1 MKRKFLAALLA
12 LVMVFSMIPV
22 SASAADDNVIYAG
35 EDNGINITLNHRAG
49 AVGSTEVSF
58 TVVVDGETVVNSQ
71 SFTSTTTL
79 AYINISANNYDVDIE
94 TEGMSC
100 TAGLNGNYNLG
111 FGISNTHSCTIKL
124 TAAKTKDDIPIQS
137 KETTYGTFSWSKQH
151 AGNCDFERTVDI
163 YVNDKFAYSQTVKTP
178 NQLSNIMGV
187 NKQFWFTPAEGYKDA
202 YSMNREV
209 LDTAANRNLEIYLIT
224 VCECGLDTCVC
235 DGGCSCQK
243 GCNCDACTGA
253 TLKDN
258 QINTGY
264 GLLEYSEATGKGYNL
279 TVVINVNGEDK
290 FTSKQLRISCGLP
303 GNLKFTPTEGEYY
316 LQDPNSYDLDTLR
329 SGSTWIPGTGQLS
342 IVGVTD
348 EVRNYDNKLTIYLV
362 SFENNVSLD
371 VERRVTIDDSISGYR
386 ISYTMDGVDY
396 SFDWYNFNA
405 SQTPSIPTNVPVTV
419 TAICDSPYEVAQW
432 STGNVYGGNVTLE
445 GSEGQNNTEAYGN
458 TVTLTVNSVGD
469 PRILLYMDKLSTVTV
484 PSEDDLID
492 NPEQG
497 ENDVNI
503 IGANAVKIH
512 CANEKAAH
520 VKDATYGLE
529 KGTFTIGTL
538 EGNSAD
544 GYTCDITITK
554 PEIYVQKY
562 NDSYQGHELLAGQ
575 GTKSF
580 TLKWVNGEWTVPT
593 NEIPVTYNVAC
604 TTEPGGGDENKPKEP
619 TSDVFKDLISVLCVD
634 NIHESKKYGLLDN
647 GFKFPDEGVVK
658 TGDTYSYTV
667 TIYPDVYA
675 DTYSDEIGI
684 AHSLI
689 SDRGLSIT
697 ATYDM
702 DKEQWN
708 TPSPVTIEV
717 ECDSGTTE
725 PEKPDEDAVIK
736 LLGNEAVLV
745 QCDVADSG
753 HAPRNYPLLSDTFA
767 IGNVENNTVK
777 VTVDSEKYLT
787 DYNLYSGK
795 EHSEVIAQDENYFTL
810 TWNGKDWTVSGNPV
824 TFTVHCSASEEP
836 EEPTAPDVAK
846 ILGTNAVEVLCVTNN
861 GIHGSKT
868 YGLLNGGYMEQ
879 GPDRITGQGEEDGYW
894 QYVVTIDAGVYQ
906 AQFNTDTKSK
916 HDLASPAETYL
927 PITLIYRDNT
937 WVIEGTEPYATIE
950 LVCDSEEPTLPEKP
964 DDETIY
970 DIFNGNKPVVLA
982 CVTENS
988 GHEEQAFDLIPGT
1001 YEIGEVK
1008 EIGGRYLCDITIV
1021 NEQDYIDIYNT
1032 ETGKEHSLSSAN
1044 QSQKLTLKYVN
1055 CEWAIDDDGTVYY
1068 TVACEDTST
1077 EPTPNPTPT
1086 PDPDPHPTPIPTPD
1100 PGDDDKPPYIPPVD
1114 PDDSGVSDLLNT
1126 DDHIQYLFG
1135 YPEGTFGPE
1144 NNMTRAEVAQMFYNL
1159 LLDQDVTITKTF
1171 DDVPANAWYAKA
1183 VNTLASLGVVSGVGN
1198 GDFEPERSITRAEFT
1213 SIAMKFAEGKTG
1225 GTNIF
1230 SDVKSTD
1237 WFYRAVVNSTQYGW
1251 IHGYGDG
1258 TFRPNNPITR
1268 VEVTAIVNN
1277 MLGREADVDFV
1288 TEHYDELNHFSDL
1301 VVSHWGYYHI
1311 VEATNDHDYTKPSS
1325 GENWTELN

>member
-58 TVVVDGETVVNSQ
+58 TVIVDDKTVVDSKNY
-71 SFTSTTTL
+71 TSTTTL

-124 TAAKTKDDIPIQS
+124 TTAKTKDDIPIQS

-151 AGNCDFERTVDI
+151 AGNCDFERTVEI
-163 YVNDKFAYSQTVKTP
+163 YVNDEFAYSQTVKTP

-187 NKQFWFTPAEGYKDA
+187 NKQFWFTPAEGYKAA

-209 LDTAANRNLEIYLIT
+209 LDTAALKDLRIDLIT
-224 VCECGLDTCVC
+224 VCGCGLDTCVC
-235 DGGCSCQK
+235 DGGCSCPED
-243 GCNCDACTGA
+243 CDCEACTGA
-253 TLKDN
+253 TLKPN
-258 QINTGY
+258 QIQTDY
-264 GLLEYSEATGKGYNL
+264 GLLEYSEATGRGYNL
-279 TVVINVNGEDK
+279 TVVINVNGEVK
-290 FTSKQLRISCGLP
+290 YTSPQLRISCGLP

-342 IVGVTD
+342 IVGITD

-512 CANEKAAH
+512 CANEKATH
-520 VKDATYGLE
+520 DKDATYGLE
-529 KGTFTIGTL
+529 KETFTIGTL

-544 GYTCDITITK
+544 GYTCKITISEPST
-554 PEIYVQKY
+554 YVDKY
-562 NDSYQGHELLAGQ
+562 NTLYTGHELVDGQ

-580 TLKWVNGEWTVPT
+580 TLKWVNGKWTVPT

-604 TTEPGGGDENKPKEP
+604 TTEPGGGGEDKPEAP
-619 TSDVFKDLISVLCVD
+619 TIDVFKNLISVLCVD
-634 NIHESKKYGLLDN
+634 NIHEPKTYGLLDD
-647 GFKFPDEGVVK
+647 GFKLPDEGVVK

-689 SDRGLSIT
+689 SDTGLSIT

-717 ECDSGTTE
+717 ECNSGTTD
-725 PEKPDEDAVIK
+725 PEAPGITVEDVTTALGDNAIAVKCIDNK
-736 LLGNEAVLV
+736 HETEYFALDGTTVSLGEVTGNEDTGYK
-745 QCDVADSG
+745 CDVTVTLG
-753 HAPRNYPLLSDTFA
+753 
-767 IGNVENNTVK
+767 IGNL
-777 VTVDSEKYLT
+777 SSYLAS
-787 DYNLYSGK
+787 YNGLTIPQKHGLMSTETITRVLTMKNDANDGK
-795 EHSEVIAQDENYFTL
+795 GWYFAGETPIA
-810 TWNGKDWTVSGNPV
+810 
-824 TFTVHCSASEEP
+824 
-836 EEPTAPDVAK
+836 
-846 ILGTNAVEVLCVTNN
+846 
-861 GIHGSKT
+861 
-868 YGLLNGGYMEQ
+868 
-879 GPDRITGQGEEDGYW
+879 
-894 QYVVTIDAGVYQ
+894 TIDV
-906 AQFNTDTKSK
+906 TC
-916 HDLASPAETYL
+916 ASGETTIPA
-927 PITLIYRDNT
+927 
-937 WVIEGTEPYATIE
+937 
-950 LVCDSEEPTLPEKP
+950 P
-964 DDETIY
+964 DDETVNNLLGKAVII
-970 DIFNGNKPVVLA
+970 DCTNDEANH
-982 CVTENS
+982 EN
-988 GHEEQAFDLIPGT
+988 EAFSLIEDT
-1001 YEIGEVK
+1001 YQIGEVYMADG
-1008 EIGGRYLCDITIV
+1008 IPHCDVTITAPDKYAA
-1021 NEQDYIDIYNT
+1021 QYSYNT
-1032 ETGKEHSLSSAN
+1032 KTNHPLAPAD
-1044 QSQKLTLKYVN
+1044 QVSQAITLKYVKD
-1055 CEWAIDDDGTVYY
+1055 EWAIDDDGTVYY

-1077 EPTPNPTPT
+1077 EPTPTPT
-1086 PDPDPHPTPIPTPD
+1086 PDPTPTPTPTPD
-1100 PGDDDKPPYIPPVD
+1100 PGDDNNPPYIPPYIPPVD

-1135 YPEGTFGPE
+1135 YPKGTFGPE

-1301 VVSHWGYYHI
+1301 EVSHWGYYHI

-1325 GENWTELN
+1325 GENWTKLN

>member
-58 TVVVDGETVVNSQ
+58 TVVVDGKTVVNSQ
-71 SFTSTTTL
+71 SFTSTTTR
-79 AYINISANNYDVDIE
+79 AYINISADSYDIDIE
-94 TEGMSC
+94 TEKMSC
-100 TAGLNGNYNLG
+100 TPGLNGNYNLG
-111 FGISNTHSCTIKL
+111 FDVLSDKHSCTIEL
-124 TAAKTKDDIPIQS
+124 TTAKTKDEILIESD
-137 KETTYGTFSWSKQH
+137 ETTYGTFSWSKQH
-151 AGNCDFERTVDI
+151 AGNCDFKRTVEI
-163 YVNDKFAYSQTVKTP
+163 YVNDEFAYSQTVKTP

-209 LDTAANRNLEIYLIT
+209 LDTAALKDLRIDLIT
-224 VCECGLDTCVC
+224 VCRCGLDTCVC
-235 DGGCSCQK
+235 DGGCSCPK
-243 GCNCDACTGA
+243 DCDCEACTGA
-253 TLKDN
+253 TLKPN
-258 QINTGY
+258 QIQTDY
-264 GLLEYSEATGKGYNL
+264 GLLEYSEATASGYNL
-279 TVVINVNGEDK
+279 TVVINVNGEIK
-290 FTSKQLRISCGLP
+290 YTSPQLRISCGLP

-492 NPEQG
+492 NPEQD

-667 TIYPDVYA
+667 TIYPNVYK
-675 DTYSDEIGI
+675 DKYNDDIGF

-708 TPSPVTIEV
+708 TPSPITINV
-717 ECDSGTTE
+717 KCDSSTTDPEAPGITVEDVTTALGDNAIAVKCIDNKHETEYFALDGTTVSLGE
-725 PEKPDEDAVIK
+725 VT
-736 LLGNEAVLV
+736 GNEDTGYK
-745 QCDVADSG
+745 CDVTVTLG
-753 HAPRNYPLLSDTFA
+753 
-767 IGNVENNTVK
+767 IGNL
-777 VTVDSEKYLT
+777 SSYLA
-787 DYNLYSGK
+787 DYNEFTTPQKHSLMSTETITRVLTMKNDANDGK
-795 EHSEVIAQDENYFTL
+795 GWYFAGETPIA
-810 TWNGKDWTVSGNPV
+810 
-824 TFTVHCSASEEP
+824 
-836 EEPTAPDVAK
+836 
-846 ILGTNAVEVLCVTNN
+846 
-861 GIHGSKT
+861 
-868 YGLLNGGYMEQ
+868 
-879 GPDRITGQGEEDGYW
+879 
-894 QYVVTIDAGVYQ
+894 TIDV
-906 AQFNTDTKSK
+906 TC
-916 HDLASPAETYL
+916 ASGETTIPA
-927 PITLIYRDNT
+927 
-937 WVIEGTEPYATIE
+937 
-950 LVCDSEEPTLPEKP
+950 P
-964 DDETIY
+964 DDETVNNLLGKAVII
-970 DIFNGNKPVVLA
+970 DCTNDEANH
-982 CVTENS
+982 EN
-988 GHEEQAFDLIPGT
+988 EAFSLIEDT
-1001 YEIGEVK
+1001 YQIGEVYMADG
-1008 EIGGRYLCDITIV
+1008 IPHCDVTITAPDKYAA
-1021 NEQDYIDIYNT
+1021 QYSYNT
-1032 ETGKEHSLSSAN
+1032 NTNHPLAPADQG
-1044 QSQKLTLKYVN
+1044 SQAITLKYVN
-1055 CEWAIDDDGTVYY
+1055 GEWAIDDDGTVYY
-1068 TVACEDTST
+1068 KVACKDTST
-1077 EPTPNPTPT
+1077 EPTPTPTPT
-1086 PDPDPHPTPIPTPD
+1086 PG
-1100 PGDDDKPPYIPPVD
+1100 PGGGDKPPYIPPVD

-1301 VVSHWGYYHI
+1301 AVSHWGYYHI

>member
-58 TVVVDGETVVNSQ
+58 TVVVDGETVVNPQ

-124 TAAKTKDDIPIQS
+124 TTAKTKDDIPIQS
-137 KETTYGTFSWSKQH
+137 EKTTYGTFSWSKQH
-151 AGNCDFERTVDI
+151 AGNCDFERTVKI

-187 NKQFWFTPAEGYKDA
+187 NKQFWFTPAEGYKAA

-209 LDTAANRNLEIYLIT
+209 LDTAALKDLRIDLIT
-224 VCECGLDTCVC
+224 VCGCGLDTCVC
-235 DGGCSCQK
+235 DGGCSCPED
-243 GCNCDACTGA
+243 CDCEACTGA
-253 TLKDN
+253 TLKPN
-258 QINTGY
+258 QIQTDY
-264 GLLEYSEATGKGYNL
+264 GLLEYSEATGRGYNL
-279 TVVINVNGEDK
+279 TVVINVNGEVK
-290 FTSKQLRISCGLP
+290 YTSPKLRISCGLP

-342 IVGVTD
+342 IVGITD

-432 STGNVYGGNVTLE
+432 STGNAYGGNVSLE
-445 GSEGQNNTEAYGN
+445 GSEGQDGTEAYGN

-469 PRILLYMDKLSTVTV
+469 PRILLYMDKLTTVTV

-492 NPEQG
+492 NPDQG
-497 ENDVNI
+497 EDDVNI
-503 IGANAVKIH
+503 ASDTAVKIH
-512 CANEKAAH
+512 CDNENAAH
-520 VKDATYGLE
+520 EKDATYGLE
-529 KGTFTIGTL
+529 KGTFTIGPL

-544 GYTCDITITK
+544 GYTCDITITQ

-575 GTKSF
+575 ETKSF

-593 NEIPVTYNVAC
+593 NEIPVTYNVVC
-604 TTEPGGGDENKPKEP
+604 TTEPGGGPEAP
-619 TSDVFKDLISVLCVD
+619 DVKIQVLCTNNEHSGNAQATYDLIEGSYK
-634 NIHESKKYGLLDN
+634 ESMNKIDDVY
-647 GFKFPDEGVVK
+647 
-658 TGDTYSYTV
+658 TYTV
-667 TIYPDVYA
+667 TVSA
-675 DTYSDEIGI
+675 DKYVSQFSTDSRTLHKLDSDYSD
-684 AHSLI
+684 
-689 SDRGLSIT
+689 SDTLTIVY
-697 ATYDM
+697 TYDGESWQTSG
-702 DKEQWN
+702 KGNTFFVTCAEGGEEQPE
-708 TPSPVTIEV
+708 TPPTIDEDGVIDLMGSEAIEV
-717 ECDSGTTE
+717 VCATE
-725 PEKPDEDAVIK
+725 
-736 LLGNEAVLV
+736 G
-745 QCDVADSG
+745 
-753 HAPRNYPLLSDTFA
+753 
-767 IGNVENNTVK
+767 
-777 VTVDSEKYLT
+777 
-787 DYNLYSGK
+787 
-795 EHSEVIAQDENYFTL
+795 
-810 TWNGKDWTVSGNPV
+810 
-824 TFTVHCSASEEP
+824 
-836 EEPTAPDVAK
+836 
-846 ILGTNAVEVLCVTNN
+846 
-861 GIHGSKT
+861 
-868 YGLLNGGYMEQ
+868 
-879 GPDRITGQGEEDGYW
+879 
-894 QYVVTIDAGVYQ
+894 
-906 AQFNTDTKSK
+906 
-916 HDLASPAETYL
+916 
-927 PITLIYRDNT
+927 
-937 WVIEGTEPYATIE
+937 
-950 LVCDSEEPTLPEKP
+950 
-964 DDETIY
+964 
-970 DIFNGNKPVVLA
+970 
-982 CVTENS
+982 S
-988 GHEEQAFDLIPGT
+988 GHEAKTYSLIPESFEIGSVTEGEDGT
-1001 YEIGEVK
+1001 YSCVITINEAGILQYVDAYSQTVDYEHRTGIYRGPITFTITHDGTKWLQPKVPVETITVVCEADQEDELDEGDLNEILGGAITVQCVSEEEHEYKTLTMDELLENAYSVTKNADGTYTVTLDGEKYASAYGTYISGEIGENIPHQLVHAENASF
-1008 EIGGRYLCDITIV
+1008 EITLTHDGIKWTYSPSPIV
-1021 NEQDYIDIYNT
+1021 IEVT
-1032 ETGKEHSLSSAN
+1032 CK
-1044 QSQKLTLKYVN
+1044 
-1055 CEWAIDDDGTVYY
+1055 DDSGD
-1068 TVACEDTST
+1068 EPD
-1077 EPTPNPTPT
+1077 EPTPDPNPTP
-1086 PDPDPHPTPIPTPD
+1086 DPTPTPG
-1100 PGDDDKPPYIPPVD
+1100 PGSGDKPPYIPPVD

-1301 VVSHWGYYHI
+1301 AVSHWGYYHI

>member
-58 TVVVDGETVVNSQ
+58 TVIVDDKTVVDSKNY
-71 SFTSTTTL
+71 TSTTTL

-124 TAAKTKDDIPIQS
+124 TTAKTKDDIPIQS

-151 AGNCDFERTVDI
+151 AGNCDFERTVEI
-163 YVNDKFAYSQTVKTP
+163 YVNDEFAYSQTVKTP

-187 NKQFWFTPAEGYKDA
+187 NKQFWFTPAEGYKAA

-209 LDTAANRNLEIYLIT
+209 LDTAALKDLRIDLIT
-224 VCECGLDTCVC
+224 VCGCGLDTCVC
-235 DGGCSCQK
+235 DGGCSCPED
-243 GCNCDACTGA
+243 CDCEACTGA
-253 TLKDN
+253 TLKPN
-258 QINTGY
+258 QIQTDY
-264 GLLEYSEATGKGYNL
+264 GLLEYSEATGRGYNL
-279 TVVINVNGEDK
+279 TVVINVNGEVK
-290 FTSKQLRISCGLP
+290 YTSPQLRISCGLP

-342 IVGVTD
+342 IVGITD

-512 CANEKAAH
+512 CANEKATH
-520 VKDATYGLE
+520 DKDATYGLE
-529 KGTFTIGTL
+529 KETFTIGTL

-544 GYTCDITITK
+544 GYTCKITISEPST
-554 PEIYVQKY
+554 YVDKY
-562 NDSYQGHELLAGQ
+562 NTLYTGHELVDGQ

-580 TLKWVNGEWTVPT
+580 TLKWVNSKWTVPT

-604 TTEPGGGDENKPKEP
+604 TTEPGGGGEDKPEAP
-619 TSDVFKDLISVLCVD
+619 NLSGVTIQVVCTNNEHSGNAQATYDLIDGSY
-634 NIHESKKYGLLDN
+634 NESMSKIDDVY
-647 GFKFPDEGVVK
+647 
-658 TGDTYSYTV
+658 TYTV
-667 TIYPDVYA
+667 TVSA
-675 DTYSDEIGI
+675 DKYVSRFSTDSRTLHKLDLDYSYSDTLTIVYTYDGESWQTSGKGNTFFVTC
-684 AHSLI
+684 AES
-689 SDRGLSIT
+689 GEEQPTPPSIT
-697 ATYDM
+697 
-702 DKEQWN
+702 
-708 TPSPVTIEV
+708 
-717 ECDSGTTE
+717 
-725 PEKPDEDAVIK
+725 PE
-736 LLGNEAVLV
+736 
-745 QCDVADSG
+745 
-753 HAPRNYPLLSDTFA
+753 
-767 IGNVENNTVK
+767 
-777 VTVDSEKYLT
+777 
-787 DYNLYSGK
+787 
-795 EHSEVIAQDENYFTL
+795 EVIALMGDNAIEVACKTEGSGHNPSSYSLIPESFEIGSVTPDENGQYSCEITIDEDGILQYVDAYSQTVDYEHRTGIYRGPITFTITHDGTKWLQPKVPVETITVVCEADQEDELDEGDLNEILGGAITVQCVSEEEHEYKIL
-810 TWNGKDWTVSGNPV
+810 TADNLLENAYSVTKNADGTYTVTLDGEKYASAYGTYVSG
-824 TFTVHCSASEEP
+824 
-836 EEPTAPDVAK
+836 
-846 ILGTNAVEVLCVTNN
+846 
-861 GIHGSKT
+861 
-868 YGLLNGGYMEQ
+868 
-879 GPDRITGQGEEDGYW
+879 
-894 QYVVTIDAGVYQ
+894 
-906 AQFNTDTKSK
+906 
-916 HDLASPAETYL
+916 
-927 PITLIYRDNT
+927 
-937 WVIEGTEPYATIE
+937 
-950 LVCDSEEPTLPEKP
+950 
-964 DDETIY
+964 
-970 DIFNGNKPVVLA
+970 
-982 CVTENS
+982 
-988 GHEEQAFDLIPGT
+988 
-1001 YEIGEVK
+1001 EIGENENIAHQLVNAEDASF
-1008 EIGGRYLCDITIV
+1008 EIRLTHDGIKWTYSPSPIV
-1021 NEQDYIDIYNT
+1021 IEVT
-1032 ETGKEHSLSSAN
+1032 CK
-1044 QSQKLTLKYVN
+1044 
-1055 CEWAIDDDGTVYY
+1055 DDSGD
-1068 TVACEDTST
+1068 EPD
-1077 EPTPNPTPT
+1077 EPTPDPNPTP
-1086 PDPDPHPTPIPTPD
+1086 DPTPTPD
-1100 PGDDDKPPYIPPVD
+1100 PGDDDNPPYIPPVD

-1171 DDVPANAWYAKA
+1171 GDVPANAWYAKA

-1301 VVSHWGYYHI
+1301 AVSHWGYYHI

>member
-22 SASAADDNVIYAG
+22 SASAAGDNVIYAS
-35 EDNGINITLNHRAG
+35 EDGGINITLNHRPG
-49 AVGSTEVSF
+49 AIGNTTVSF
-58 TVVVDGETVVNSQ
+58 TVVVDDKTVVDSENY
-71 SFTSTTTL
+71 TSTTTL

-111 FGISNTHSCTIKL
+111 FGTSNTHSCTIKL
-124 TAAKTKDDIPIQS
+124 TTAKTKDDIPIQS
-137 KETTYGTFSWSKQH
+137 EETTYGTFSWSKQH

-209 LDTAANRNLEIYLIT
+209 LDIAANKNLEIYLIT

-235 DGGCSCQK
+235 DGGCPCPE
-243 GCNCDACTGA
+243 GCTCDACTGA
-253 TLKDN
+253 TLENN
-258 QINTGY
+258 QIKTGY
-264 GLLEYSEATGKGYNL
+264 GLLEYSEATASGYNL
-279 TVVINVNGEDK
+279 TVVINVNGEVK
-290 FTSKQLRISCGLP
+290 YTSPLLRISCGLP

-342 IVGVTD
+342 IVGISND
-348 EVRNYDNKLTIYLV
+348 VRNYDNKLTIYLV

-432 STGNVYGGNVTLE
+432 STGNAYGGNVSLE
-445 GSEGQNNTEAYGN
+445 GSEGQDGTEAYGN

-512 CANEKAAH
+512 CANEKATH

-544 GYTCDITITK
+544 GYTCKITISEPST
-554 PEIYVQKY
+554 YVDKY
-562 NDSYQGHELLAGQ
+562 NTLYTGHELVDGQ

-580 TLKWVNGEWTVPT
+580 TLKWVNGKWTVPED
-593 NEIPVTYNVAC
+593 EIPVTYNVVC
-604 TTEPGGGDENKPKEP
+604 TTEPGGEDEDEP
-619 TSDVFKDLISVLCVD
+619 NVPTDDELKAALSGMIQVD
-634 NIHESKKYGLLDN
+634 CITNEEQHLVESYGVIDGGIN
-647 GFKFPDEGVVK
+647 RPDPDEVTKNGE
-658 TGDTYSYTV
+658 TYTYTV
-667 TIYPDVYA
+667 TVDSAKYLGKYSSEYGNHELVSTGTITITLQYDAEKETWYV
-675 DTYSDEIGI
+675 DT
-684 AHSLI
+684 
-689 SDRGLSIT
+689 
-697 ATYDM
+697 
-702 DKEQWN
+702 
-708 TPSPVTIEV
+708 PVTINV
-717 ECDSGTTE
+717 KCDSGTTG
-725 PEKPDEDAVIK
+725 PEKPDEGTVTG

-753 HAPRNYPLLSDTFA
+753 HARRYYPLLSGTFT
-767 IGNVENNTVK
+767 IGDVENNTVK
-777 VTVDSEKYLT
+777 VTVDSNEYLKEYT
-787 DYNLYSGK
+787 LYSGK

-824 TFTVHCSASEEP
+824 TFTVHCSTTEEP

-879 GPDRITGQGEEDGYW
+879 GPDWITGQGEEDGYW

-937 WVIEGTEPYATIE
+937 WVIEGTEPYTTIE

-970 DIFNGNKPVVLA
+970 DIFNGNKPVILA

-988 GHEEQAFDLIPGT
+988 GHEEQAFDLLPNS
-1001 YEIGEVK
+1001 YDIGEVK
-1008 EIGGRYLCDITIV
+1008 EIDGRYLCDITIV
-1021 NEQDYIDIYNT
+1021 NVQDYIDIYNENT
-1032 ETGKEHSLSSAN
+1032 DKEHTLSPN
-1044 QSQKLTLKYVN
+1044 QPNQVLTLKYADG
-1055 CEWAIDDDGTVYY
+1055 EWAIDDDGTVYY

-1077 EPTPNPTPT
+1077 EPTPDPDPT
-1086 PDPDPHPTPIPTPD
+1086 PDPVSYTHLTLPTTP
-1100 PGDDDKPPYIPPVD
+1100 YV
-1114 PDDSGVSDLLNT
+1114 
-1126 DDHIQYLFG
+1126 
-1135 YPEGTFGPE
+1135 
-1144 NNMTRAEVAQMFYNL
+1144 
-1159 LLDQDVTITKTF
+1159 
-1171 DDVPANAWYAKA
+1171 
-1183 VNTLASLGVVSGVGN
+1183 
-1198 GDFEPERSITRAEFT
+1198 
-1213 SIAMKFAEGKTG
+1213 
-1225 GTNIF
+1225 
-1230 SDVKSTD
+1230 
-1237 WFYRAVVNSTQYGW
+1237 
-1251 IHGYGDG
+1251 
-1258 TFRPNNPITR
+1258 
-1268 VEVTAIVNN
+1268 
-1277 MLGREADVDFV
+1277 
-1288 TEHYDELNHFSDL
+1288 
-1301 VVSHWGYYHI
+1301 
-1311 VEATNDHDYTKPSS
+1311 
-1325 GENWTELN
+1325 

>member
-22 SASAADDNVIYAG
+22 SASAAEDNVIYAS
-35 EDNGINITLNHRAG
+35 EDGGINITLNHHPG
-49 AVGSTEVSF
+49 ATGNPTVSF
-58 TVVVDGETVVNSQ
+58 TVIVDDETVVDSKNY
-71 SFTSTTTL
+71 TSTTTL

-124 TAAKTKDDIPIQS
+124 TTAKTKDDIPIQS
-137 KETTYGTFSWSKQH
+137 EETTYGTFSWSKQH
-151 AGNCDFERTVDI
+151 AGNCDFERTVEI

-209 LDTAANRNLEIYLIT
+209 LDTAALKNLRIDLIT
-224 VCECGLDTCVC
+224 VCGCGLDTCVC
-235 DGGCSCQK
+235 DGGCSCPK
-243 GCNCDACTGA
+243 DCTCDACIGA
-253 TLKDN
+253 TLEDN
-258 QINTGY
+258 QIKTSY
-264 GLLEYSEATGKGYNL
+264 GLLEYSEATASGYNL
-279 TVVINVNGEDK
+279 TVVINVNGEVK
-290 FTSKQLRISCGLP
+290 YTSPQLRISCGLP
-303 GNLKFTPTEGEYY
+303 GNLKFTPTEGKYY

-329 SGSTWIPGTGQLS
+329 SGSTWISGTGQLS
-342 IVGVTD
+342 IVGISN

-432 STGNVYGGNVTLE
+432 STGNAYGGNVSLE
-445 GSEGQNNTEAYGN
+445 GSEGQDGTEAYGN

-469 PRILLYMDKLSTVTV
+469 PRILLYMDNLTTVTV

-492 NPEQG
+492 NPDQG
-497 ENDVNI
+497 EDDVNI
-503 IGANAVKIH
+503 ASDTAVKIH
-512 CANEKAAH
+512 CDNENAAH
-520 VKDATYGLE
+520 EKDATYGLE
-529 KGTFTIGTL
+529 EGTFTIGPL

-544 GYTCDITITK
+544 GYTCDITITQ

-575 GTKSF
+575 ETKSF

-604 TTEPGGGDENKPKEP
+604 TTEPGGGDEDEP
-619 TSDVFKDLISVLCVD
+619 EAPDVKIQVLCTNNEHSGNAQATYDLIEGSY
-634 NIHESKKYGLLDN
+634 HESMSEN
-647 GFKFPDEGVVK
+647 GDVY
-658 TGDTYSYTV
+658 TYTV
-667 TIYPDVYA
+667 TVSA
-675 DTYSDEIGI
+675 DKYVSRFSTDSRTLHKLDSDYSYSDTLTIVY
-684 AHSLI
+684 
-689 SDRGLSIT
+689 
-697 ATYDM
+697 TYDGESWQTSS
-702 DKEQWN
+702 KGNTFFVTCAESGEEQP
-708 TPSPVTIEV
+708 TPPT
-717 ECDSGTTE
+717 
-725 PEKPDEDAVIK
+725 PE
-736 LLGNEAVLV
+736 
-745 QCDVADSG
+745 
-753 HAPRNYPLLSDTFA
+753 
-767 IGNVENNTVK
+767 
-777 VTVDSEKYLT
+777 
-787 DYNLYSGK
+787 
-795 EHSEVIAQDENYFTL
+795 EVIALMGDNAIEVACKTEGSGHNPSSYSLIPESFKVGSVTPDENGQYSCEITIDE
-810 TWNGKDWTVSGNPV
+810 NGILQYVDAYDEVVGSEHTAISFGPI
-824 TFTVHCSASEEP
+824 TFTITHDGTKWLQPEVPVETITVVCEADQEDELDDDDLNGILRGAITVQCISEEQH
-836 EEPTAPDVAK
+836 DYK
-846 ILGTNAVEVLCVTNN
+846 ILTADNLLENAYSVTKNA
-861 GIHGSKT
+861 
-868 YGLLNGGYMEQ
+868 
-879 GPDRITGQGEEDGYW
+879 D
-894 QYVVTIDAGVYQ
+894 
-906 AQFNTDTKSK
+906 
-916 HDLASPAETYL
+916 
-927 PITLIYRDNT
+927 
-937 WVIEGTEPYATIE
+937 
-950 LVCDSEEPTLPEKP
+950 
-964 DDETIY
+964 
-970 DIFNGNKPVVLA
+970 
-982 CVTENS
+982 
-988 GHEEQAFDLIPGT
+988 GT
-1001 YEIGEVK
+1001 YTVTLDGEKYASAYSTYISGEIGENIPHQLVHAENASF
-1008 EIGGRYLCDITIV
+1008 EITLTHDGIKWTYSPSPIV
-1021 NEQDYIDIYNT
+1021 IEVT
-1032 ETGKEHSLSSAN
+1032 CK
-1044 QSQKLTLKYVN
+1044 
-1055 CEWAIDDDGTVYY
+1055 DDSGD
-1068 TVACEDTST
+1068 EPD
-1077 EPTPNPTPT
+1077 EPTPDPNPTP
-1086 PDPDPHPTPIPTPD
+1086 DPTPTPD
-1100 PGDDDKPPYIPPVD
+1100 PGDDDNPPYIPPVD
-1114 PDDSGVSDLLNT
+1114 PDDSGVSDLLTT

-1135 YPEGTFGPE
+1135 YPEETFGPE

-1171 DDVPANAWYAKA
+1171 GDVPANAWYAKA

-1301 VVSHWGYYHI
+1301 AVSHWGYYHI

>member
-58 TVVVDGETVVNSQ
+58 TVIVDDKTVVDSKNY
-71 SFTSTTTL
+71 TSTTTL

-124 TAAKTKDDIPIQS
+124 TTAKTKDDIPIQS

-151 AGNCDFERTVDI
+151 AGNCDFERTVEI
-163 YVNDKFAYSQTVKTP
+163 YVNDEFAYSQTVKTP

-187 NKQFWFTPAEGYKDA
+187 NKQFWFTPAEGYKAA

-209 LDTAANRNLEIYLIT
+209 LDTAALKDLRIDLIT
-224 VCECGLDTCVC
+224 VCGCGLDTCVC
-235 DGGCSCQK
+235 DGGCSCPED
-243 GCNCDACTGA
+243 CDCEACTGA
-253 TLKDN
+253 TLKPN
-258 QINTGY
+258 QIQTDY
-264 GLLEYSEATGKGYNL
+264 GLLEYSEATGRGYNL
-279 TVVINVNGEDK
+279 TVVINVNGEVK
-290 FTSKQLRISCGLP
+290 YTSPQLRISCGLP

-342 IVGVTD
+342 IVGITD

-512 CANEKAAH
+512 CANEKATH
-520 VKDATYGLE
+520 DKDATYGLE
-529 KGTFTIGTL
+529 KETFTIGTL

-544 GYTCDITITK
+544 GYTCKITISEPST
-554 PEIYVQKY
+554 YVDKY
-562 NDSYQGHELLAGQ
+562 NTLYTGHELVDGQ

-580 TLKWVNGEWTVPT
+580 TLKWVNGKWTVPT

-604 TTEPGGGDENKPKEP
+604 TTEPGGGGEDKPEAP
-619 TSDVFKDLISVLCVD
+619 NLSGVTIQVVCTNNEHSGNAQATYDLIDGSY
-634 NIHESKKYGLLDN
+634 NESMSKIDDVY
-647 GFKFPDEGVVK
+647 
-658 TGDTYSYTV
+658 TYTV
-667 TIYPDVYA
+667 TVSA
-675 DTYSDEIGI
+675 DKYVSRFSTDSRTLHKLDLDYSYSDTLTIVYTYDGESWQTSGKGNTFFVTC
-684 AHSLI
+684 AES
-689 SDRGLSIT
+689 GEEQPTPPSIT
-697 ATYDM
+697 
-702 DKEQWN
+702 
-708 TPSPVTIEV
+708 
-717 ECDSGTTE
+717 
-725 PEKPDEDAVIK
+725 PE
-736 LLGNEAVLV
+736 
-745 QCDVADSG
+745 
-753 HAPRNYPLLSDTFA
+753 
-767 IGNVENNTVK
+767 
-777 VTVDSEKYLT
+777 
-787 DYNLYSGK
+787 
-795 EHSEVIAQDENYFTL
+795 EVIALMGDNAIEVACKTEGSGHNPSSYSLIPESFEIGSVTPDENGQYSCEITIDEDGILQYVDAYSQTVDYEHRTGIYRGPITFTITHDGTKWLQPKVPVETITVVCEADQEDELDEGDLNEILGGAITVQCVSEEEHEYKIL
-810 TWNGKDWTVSGNPV
+810 TADNLLENAYSVTKNADGTYTVTLDGEKYASAYGTYVSG
-824 TFTVHCSASEEP
+824 
-836 EEPTAPDVAK
+836 
-846 ILGTNAVEVLCVTNN
+846 
-861 GIHGSKT
+861 
-868 YGLLNGGYMEQ
+868 
-879 GPDRITGQGEEDGYW
+879 
-894 QYVVTIDAGVYQ
+894 
-906 AQFNTDTKSK
+906 
-916 HDLASPAETYL
+916 
-927 PITLIYRDNT
+927 
-937 WVIEGTEPYATIE
+937 
-950 LVCDSEEPTLPEKP
+950 
-964 DDETIY
+964 
-970 DIFNGNKPVVLA
+970 
-982 CVTENS
+982 
-988 GHEEQAFDLIPGT
+988 
-1001 YEIGEVK
+1001 EIGENENIAHQLVNA
-1008 EIGGRYLCDITIV
+1008 EDASFAITLTHDGIKWTYSPSPIV
-1021 NEQDYIDIYNT
+1021 IEVT
-1032 ETGKEHSLSSAN
+1032 CK
-1044 QSQKLTLKYVN
+1044 
-1055 CEWAIDDDGTVYY
+1055 DDSGD
-1068 TVACEDTST
+1068 EPD
-1077 EPTPNPTPT
+1077 EPTPDPNPTP
-1086 PDPDPHPTPIPTPD
+1086 DPTPTPD
-1100 PGDDDKPPYIPPVD
+1100 PGDDDNPPYIPPVD
-1114 PDDSGVSDLLNT
+1114 PDDSGVSELLNT

-1301 VVSHWGYYHI
+1301 AVSHWGYYHI

>member
-342 IVGVTD
+342 IVGITD

-432 STGNVYGGNVTLE
+432 STGNVYDGNVTLE

-469 PRILLYMDKLSTVTV
+469 LRILLYMDKLSTVTV

-512 CANEKAAH
+512 CANEKATH
-520 VKDATYGLE
+520 DKDATYGLE
-529 KGTFTIGTL
+529 KETFTIGTL

-544 GYTCDITITK
+544 GYTCKITISEPST
-554 PEIYVQKY
+554 YVDKY
-562 NDSYQGHELLAGQ
+562 NTLYTGHELVDGQ

-580 TLKWVNGEWTVPT
+580 TLKWVNGKWTVPT

-604 TTEPGGGDENKPKEP
+604 TTEPGGGPEAPDLSGVKIQVACTNVEHPASSSYSLIDGSYNESMSENG
-619 TSDVFKDLISVLCVD
+619 DV
-634 NIHESKKYGLLDN
+634 
-647 GFKFPDEGVVK
+647 
-658 TGDTYSYTV
+658 YTV
-667 TIYPDVYA
+667 TVSAEEYVSQFSEDTGKTHRIDEVDEELPSDTLTIVY
-675 DTYSDEIGI
+675 
-684 AHSLI
+684 
-689 SDRGLSIT
+689 
-697 ATYDM
+697 TYDG
-702 DKEQWN
+702 ESWQ
-708 TPSPVTIEV
+708 T
-717 ECDSGTTE
+717 
-725 PEKPDEDAVIK
+725 
-736 LLGNEAVLV
+736 
-745 QCDVADSG
+745 
-753 HAPRNYPLLSDTFA
+753 
-767 IGNVENNTVK
+767 
-777 VTVDSEKYLT
+777 
-787 DYNLYSGK
+787 SGK
-795 EHSEVIAQDENYFTL
+795 GNTFFVTCAESGEEQPTPPTPEEVIALMGDNAIEVACKTEGSRHNPSSYRLIPGSFDVGEVTKGEDGKYSCVITIDEDGILQYVDAYDEVVGSEHTAISF
-810 TWNGKDWTVSGNPV
+810 GPI
-824 TFTVHCSASEEP
+824 TFTITHDGTKWLQPSQLPAATITVVCGTDQEDELD
-836 EEPTAPDVAK
+836 EDDLNK
-846 ILGTNAVEVLCVTNN
+846 ILGGAITVQCV
-861 GIHGSKT
+861 S
-868 YGLLNGGYMEQ
+868 
-879 GPDRITGQGEEDGYW
+879 EEDHGYKTLPMDELLENAYSFTKNENGTYTVTLDGEKYASAYGS
-894 QYVVTIDAGVYQ
+894 YVSDKIGKGENIPHQLVNEENADFEIR
-906 AQFNTDTKSK
+906 
-916 HDLASPAETYL
+916 LTYDGIKWTFDPD
-927 PITLIYRDNT
+927 PI
-937 WVIEGTEPYATIE
+937 VIEVTCEDDSGDEP
-950 LVCDSEEPTLPEKP
+950 VEPT
-964 DDETIY
+964 
-970 DIFNGNKPVVLA
+970 
-982 CVTENS
+982 
-988 GHEEQAFDLIPGT
+988 
-1001 YEIGEVK
+1001 
-1008 EIGGRYLCDITIV
+1008 
-1021 NEQDYIDIYNT
+1021 
-1032 ETGKEHSLSSAN
+1032 
-1044 QSQKLTLKYVN
+1044 
-1055 CEWAIDDDGTVYY
+1055 
-1068 TVACEDTST
+1068 
-1077 EPTPNPTPT
+1077 PTPT
-1086 PDPDPHPTPIPTPD
+1086 PDPTPTPG
-1100 PGDDDKPPYIPPVD
+1100 PGGGDNPPYIPPVD

-1301 VVSHWGYYHI
+1301 VVTHWGYYHI

>member
-22 SASAADDNVIYAG
+22 SASAAEDNVIYAS
-35 EDNGINITLNHRAG
+35 EDGGINITLNHHPG
-49 AVGSTEVSF
+49 ATGNPTVSF
-58 TVVVDGETVVNSQ
+58 TVIVDDETVVDSKNY
-71 SFTSTTTL
+71 TSTTTL

-124 TAAKTKDDIPIQS
+124 TTAKTKDDIPIQS
-137 KETTYGTFSWSKQH
+137 EETTYGTFSWSKQH
-151 AGNCDFERTVDI
+151 AGNCDFERTVEI

-209 LDTAANRNLEIYLIT
+209 LDTAALKNLRIDLIT
-224 VCECGLDTCVC
+224 VCGCGLDTCVC
-235 DGGCSCQK
+235 DGGCSCPED
-243 GCNCDACTGA
+243 CDCEACTGA
-253 TLKDN
+253 TLKPN
-258 QINTGY
+258 QIQTDY
-264 GLLEYSEATGKGYNL
+264 GLLEYSEATGRGYNL
-279 TVVINVNGEDK
+279 TVVINVNGEVK
-290 FTSKQLRISCGLP
+290 YTSPQLRISCGLP

-342 IVGVTD
+342 IVGISN

-371 VERRVTIDDSISGYR
+371 VERRVDIDDSISGYR
-386 ISYTMDGVDY
+386 ISYTLDGVDY

-405 SQTPSIPTNVPVTV
+405 SQTPNIPTNVPVKV

-520 VKDATYGLE
+520 DKDATYGLE
-529 KGTFTIGTL
+529 KETFTIGTL

-544 GYTCDITITK
+544 GYTCKITISEPST
-554 PEIYVQKY
+554 YVDKY
-562 NDSYQGHELLAGQ
+562 NTLYTGHELVDGQ

-580 TLKWVNGEWTVPT
+580 TLKWVNGKWTVPT
-593 NEIPVTYNVAC
+593 NEIPVTYNVVC
-604 TTEPGGGDENKPKEP
+604 TTEPGGGDEDAPNVP
-619 TSDVFKDLISVLCVD
+619 TDDELKAALSGMIQVD
-634 NIHESKKYGLLDN
+634 CITNEEQHLVESYGVIDGGIN
-647 GFKFPDEGVVK
+647 RPDPDEVTKNGE
-658 TGDTYSYTV
+658 TYTYTV
-667 TIYPDVYA
+667 TVDSAKYLGKYSSEYGNHELVSTGTITITLQYDAKKETWYV
-675 DTYSDEIGI
+675 DT
-684 AHSLI
+684 
-689 SDRGLSIT
+689 
-697 ATYDM
+697 
-702 DKEQWN
+702 
-708 TPSPVTIEV
+708 PVTINV
-717 ECDSGTTE
+717 KCDSGTTDPE
-725 PEKPDEDAVIK
+725 DPEKPTLSED
-736 LLGNEAVLV
+736 
-745 QCDVADSG
+745 DV
-753 HAPRNYPLLSDTFA
+753 
-767 IGNVENNTVK
+767 
-777 VTVDSEKYLT
+777 
-787 DYNLYSGK
+787 
-795 EHSEVIAQDENYFTL
+795 
-810 TWNGKDWTVSGNPV
+810 
-824 TFTVHCSASEEP
+824 
-836 EEPTAPDVAK
+836 VAM
-846 ILGTNAVEVLCVTNN
+846 LGTNAIAVKCIDDKHIPQYHPLENTIVSLGNVT
-861 GIHGSKT
+861 GSKET
-868 YGLLNGGYMEQ
+868 GYQCDVTVTLEIGNLSSYLAAYNEFTTPQKHSLMSM
-879 GPDRITGQGEEDGYW
+879 DTITRTITLKCEPNDEVDWYFPGECPII
-894 QYVVTIDAGVYQ
+894 TIDV
-906 AQFNTDTKSK
+906 TC
-916 HDLASPAETYL
+916 ASGETTIPA
-927 PITLIYRDNT
+927 
-937 WVIEGTEPYATIE
+937 
-950 LVCDSEEPTLPEKP
+950 P
-964 DDETIY
+964 DDETVNNLLGKAVII
-970 DIFNGNKPVVLA
+970 DCTNDEANH
-982 CVTENS
+982 EN
-988 GHEEQAFDLIPGT
+988 EAFSLIEDT
-1001 YEIGEVK
+1001 YQIGEVYTDSNG
-1008 EIGGRYLCDITIV
+1008 IPHCDVTITAPDKYAA
-1021 NEQDYIDIYNT
+1021 QYSYNT
-1032 ETGKEHSLSSAN
+1032 NTNHPLSPAD
-1044 QSQKLTLKYVN
+1044 QGSQAITLKYVN
-1055 CEWAIDDDGTVYY
+1055 GEWAIDDDGIVRY
-1068 TVACEDTST
+1068 TVSCEDTST
-1077 EPTPNPTPT
+1077 DPTPT
-1086 PDPDPHPTPIPTPD
+1086 PG
-1100 PGDDDKPPYIPPVD
+1100 PGGGDNPPYIPPVD

-1198 GDFEPERSITRAEFT
+1198 GDFEPERSITRAEFP

-1301 VVSHWGYYHI
+1301 AVSHWGYYHI